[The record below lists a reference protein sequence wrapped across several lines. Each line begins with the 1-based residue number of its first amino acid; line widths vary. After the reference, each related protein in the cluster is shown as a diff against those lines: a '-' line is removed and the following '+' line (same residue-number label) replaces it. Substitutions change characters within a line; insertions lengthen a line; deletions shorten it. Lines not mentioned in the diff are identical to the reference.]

1 MQYNVR
7 LYSPRR
13 VEMLLHIKYFSSMTS
28 TFDVICCNNP
38 CLLATVSC
46 SLADL
51 EVYYILLLCSYCAQ
65 SVHYMRVRW
74 VGQRRISFV
83 GMFVTLV
90 LTCIGYILL
99 HFLVYVHLLRRGS
112 LCTEAT
118 ESLSMNGA
126 GHDAPGFSFFQVFYY
141 VPATFLMP

>member
-1 MQYNVR
+1 
-7 LYSPRR
+7 
-13 VEMLLHIKYFSSMTS
+13 MLSVAI
-28 TFDVICCNNP
+28 P

-46 SLADL
+46 SLAEL
-51 EVYYILLLCSYCAQ
+51 EVCYILLSYSYCSQ

-112 LCTEAT
+112 LCAEAT

-126 GHDAPGFSFFQVFYY
+126 GHEGSGFSFFQVFYY
-141 VPATFLMP
+141 VPATSLMP